1 MKKFQ
6 FPSSKTKFSERHA
19 FFLRSAF
26 FSLPI
31 HGIGKLG
38 SEGLEKKLIEEIGGN
53 YLQI

>member
-26 FSLPI
+26 FSLPT
-31 HGIGKLG
+31 HGIGNSGIGK
-38 SEGLEKKLIEEIGGN
+38 EKKLIEEIGGN